1 VSLLFC
7 TALLAVLVTACAKG
21 TPDQDPQPAPEVE
34 TPSPAAAPEAP
45 EAEDPSP
52 GDMIDAETFLGA
64 RLAEAARTDRL
75 VFLHSGAEW
84 CGWCKRLEAW
94 LERKDIK
101 PIFSKDYVD
110 VLIMEEMDGG
120 PELINAYKGDR
131 QGGFPWMA
139 ILNPEGEILIT
150 SNAPDGRNIGS
161 PINQWEIEHWKTMI
175 RETAKRIT
183 PEEIEHMAVTL
194 AEDRKAP

>member
-1 VSLLFC
+1 M
-7 TALLAVLVTACAKG
+7 
-21 TPDQDPQPAPEVE
+21 E
-34 TPSPAAAPEAP
+34 
-45 EAEDPSP
+45 
-52 GDMIDAETFLGA
+52 DAETFLGS

-94 LERKDIK
+94 LKRKDIA

-110 VLIMEEMDGG
+110 APIMEEMDGG
-120 PELINAYKGDR
+120 PELIEAYKGDR
-131 QGGFPWMA
+131 QGGWPWMA
-139 ILNPEGEILIT
+139 ILSPEGEILIT
-150 SNAPDGRNIGS
+150 SNVPDGRNIGS
-161 PINQWEIEHWKTMI
+161 PINEWEIEHWKTMI

-183 PEEIEHMAVTL
+183 PEEIEYMAKTL